1 MLFLLKTQN
10 SFKFLLIQKKY
21 FLEFES
27 DLVGFNTIGLLTMEK
42 SLFNK
47 KVLAEKEHFHEKVL
61 LYFHKAKNKKMNS
74 ITKKKTLFYN

>member
-1 MLFLLKTQN
+1 
-10 SFKFLLIQKKY
+10 
-21 FLEFES
+21 
-27 DLVGFNTIGLLTMEK
+27 MEK

-74 ITKKKTLFYN
+74 ITKKKTLFYNYFFSSVIFSG

>member
-61 LYFHKAKNKKMNS
+61 LYFHKAKIRKLTLLRKKN
-74 ITKKKTLFYN
+74 TVL